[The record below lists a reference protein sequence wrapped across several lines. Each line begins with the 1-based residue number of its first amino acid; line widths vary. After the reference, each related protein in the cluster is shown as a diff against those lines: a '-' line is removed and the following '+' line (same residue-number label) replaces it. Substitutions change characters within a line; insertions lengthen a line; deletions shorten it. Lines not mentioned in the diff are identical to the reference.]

1 MTAGAVGGNT
11 LYQPF
16 LVTINSWKNT
26 KLSNTG
32 SKVIVQQV
40 QQHLR
45 RVNSE
50 IQVFSIFGRNKNM
63 GK

>member
-1 MTAGAVGGNT
+1 MTAGAVGGNA

-26 KLSNTG
+26 G
-32 SKVIVQQV
+32 SWVIVQRV
-40 QQHLR
+40 QQHLC
-45 RVNSE
+45 RVDSE
-50 IQVFSIFGRNKNM
+50 IQVFSIFSRDKTA